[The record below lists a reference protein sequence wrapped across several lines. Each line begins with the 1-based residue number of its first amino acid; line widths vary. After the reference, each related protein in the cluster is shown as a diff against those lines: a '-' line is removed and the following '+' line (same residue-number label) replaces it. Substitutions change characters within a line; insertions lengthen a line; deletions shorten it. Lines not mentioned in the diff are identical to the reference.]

1 MINFFME
8 IPRNKHRIL
17 IDEDIEQILTKEES
31 EERILILF
39 NGLAMILFII
49 SGALIIIGLNLQNSS
64 KPMIGD
70 RLHQFQQPE

>member
-49 SGALIIIGLNLQNSS
+49 SGALIIIGLNLQNPS
-64 KPMIGD
+64 KSMVGH

>member
-49 SGALIIIGLNLQNSS
+49 SGALIIIGLNLQNPS
-64 KPMIGD
+64 KSMIGH